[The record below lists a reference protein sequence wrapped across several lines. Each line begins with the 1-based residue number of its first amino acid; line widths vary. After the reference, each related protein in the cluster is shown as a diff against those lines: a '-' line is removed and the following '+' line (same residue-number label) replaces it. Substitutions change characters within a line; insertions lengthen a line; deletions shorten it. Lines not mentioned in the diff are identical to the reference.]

1 MHQKEE
7 EIKKGKRKMEEFKI
21 YKSIDGKIFNSRSEC
36 ARWEELVLCN
46 PLSITFYDEQMN
58 ELYGHGIGAVK
69 MAYNLAAFM
78 EIVDT
83 PALDEEIFFL
93 KSYYDIDISDL
104 EPGFYVYDPAKAEWI
119 QEEKY

>member
-1 MHQKEE
+1 
-7 EIKKGKRKMEEFKI
+7 MEEFKI
-21 YKSIDGKIFNSRSEC
+21 YKSVDGKIFNSRSEC

-58 ELYGHGIGAVK
+58 EMTGHGVGAVK
-69 MAYNLAAFM
+69 IVYENAFFM

-83 PALDEEIFFL
+83 PALDEEVYFL
-93 KSYYDIDISDL
+93 LSYYDIDL
-104 EPGFYVYDPAKAEWI
+104 RKYEPGFYEYDQAKAEWI